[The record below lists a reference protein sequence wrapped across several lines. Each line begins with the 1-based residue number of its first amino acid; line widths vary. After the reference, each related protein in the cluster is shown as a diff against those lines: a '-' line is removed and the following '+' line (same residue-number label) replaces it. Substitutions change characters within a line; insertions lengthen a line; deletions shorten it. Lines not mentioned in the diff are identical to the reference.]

1 MATVT
6 IFGKGSMGE
15 AIGSNFVDAGNEVKF
30 VASSESDKVNS
41 IGEIVVLAVPYPAVE
56 GILATYADE
65 LDGKTIIDIT
75 NPVNFDTFD
84 DLVVLADSSAAEV
97 ISNKVGTDK
106 VVKGF
111 NTTFASTLATK
122 QVASEHQTTVI
133 LTSDDSEAKQQV
145 TDALD
150 GSGLAVIDAGSLKRA
165 RELEALGFLQISL
178 AAAEKIS
185 CGDDIR
191 FCNFNFLASKYE
203 EKE

>member
-1 MATVT
+1 MAIVT

-15 AIGSNFVDAGNEVKF
+15 AIASNFVDAGNEVKF

-65 LDGKTIIDIT
+65 LDG
-75 NPVNFDTFD
+75 
-84 DLVVLADSSAAEV
+84 
-97 ISNKVGTDK
+97 
-106 VVKGF
+106 
-111 NTTFASTLATK
+111 
-122 QVASEHQTTVI
+122 
-133 LTSDDSEAKQQV
+133 
-145 TDALD
+145 
-150 GSGLAVIDAGSLKRA
+150 SGLAVIDAGSLKRA

-178 AAAEKIS
+178 TAAEKIS